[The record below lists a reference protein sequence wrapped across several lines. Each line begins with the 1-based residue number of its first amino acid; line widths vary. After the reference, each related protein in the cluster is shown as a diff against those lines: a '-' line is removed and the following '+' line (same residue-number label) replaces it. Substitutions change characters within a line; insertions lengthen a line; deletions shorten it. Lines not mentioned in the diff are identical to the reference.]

1 MRVFI
6 NGFGRIGRSVLRAFV
21 TAPDTWPK
29 MQIAGINDI
38 AAANM
43 CAYLFEYDSVFGPW
57 RGTVS
62 LADGVLVVN
71 GRAIPLHRTADISS
85 LDLASIDVVLECTG
99 RAEARDVAERGL
111 RAGARRVLI
120 SGPSGAADFT
130 VVLGA
135 NDEGLAGQRVVSNAS
150 CTTNALAPLVRL
162 LDREFGVVTGSMTT
176 IHCYTGSQPTVDAP
190 AADFAR
196 SRAAALSM
204 VPTTT
209 SAQQLLDVVLPGLAG
224 RIEGS
229 AVRVPVASVS
239 AVDLCVMTERGASVA
254 AVNAV
259 FRAAAQ
265 TAGTVIGA
273 TDRALVSTD
282 LRARAESI
290 VMALPET
297 RVTAGGMCR
306 VFGWYDNEWGFSNRM
321 LDVAGRM

>member
-6 NGFGRIGRSVLRAFV
+6 NGFGRIGRSVLRAYL
-21 TAPDTWPK
+21 TAPDTWPG
-29 MQIAGINDI
+29 MEVAGINDI
-38 AAANM
+38 AAADM

-57 RGTVS
+57 RGSV
-62 LADGVLVVN
+62 AVGDGVLMVN
-71 GRAIPLHRTADISS
+71 GHAIPLHRTADISG
-85 LDLASIDVVLECTG
+85 LDLRGVDVVLECTG

-111 RAGARRVLI
+111 RAGAGRVLI
-120 SGPSGAADFT
+120 SGPSAAADFT

-135 NDEGLAGQRVVSNAS
+135 NEGGLAGQKIVSNAS

-162 LDREFGVVTGSMTT
+162 LDAEFGVVTGSMVT
-176 IHCYTGSQPTVDAP
+176 IHCYTGSQPTIDAP
-190 AADFAR
+190 AADFSR

-209 SAQQLLDVVLPGLAG
+209 SAQRLLDVVLPGLAG
-224 RIEGS
+224 RIQGS

-239 AVDLCVMTERGASVA
+239 CIDLCVMTERAAGVG

-265 TAGTVIGA
+265 SKASVIGA

-290 VMALPET
+290 VMACPET
-297 RVTAGGMCR
+297 RVTEGGMLR